1 MSIIVAERFNIMNL
15 FTKTALLLFALYFSA
30 CGNDTNPVIENQQ
43 TGDYVKIYTA
53 EQGANKFEVWSA
65 SASAFSYGYNDIGFK
80 VFVNNTEQ
88 NQGFV
93 KFHPVMYHGLGGPNH
108 STPASSMFSYDAGKS
123 LFTGYV
129 IFMMYDTAAFW
140 TGDFNYNNQ
149 AYIDSSIFSINPSS
163 GTLIYSWDNTTLQKT
178 MFLTMISPT
187 APRVGLNQVEM
198 LLHQTPDLNT
208 YEEISDAEMYIRP
221 WMETMGHGSANNV
234 DPVYTTGGKYVGTVN
249 FNMPGEWFLYDSIK
263 VGGNFI
269 TNTPPP
275 KFILEVN

>member
-1 MSIIVAERFNIMNL
+1 MMKSITITAVL
-15 FTKTALLLFALYFSA
+15 FLALYA
-30 CGNDTNPVIENQQ
+30 WGCGSETNPITVNEPNS
-43 TGDYVKIYTA
+43 DYVKIHTA
-53 EQGANKFEVWSA
+53 ESGVNKFEIWS
-65 SASAFSYGYNDIGFK
+65 STSTAFLYGYNDIGFK
-80 VFVNNTEQ
+80 VFINNVEQ

-108 STPASSMFSYDAGKS
+108 STPASSMFNYDAGKS
-123 LFTGYV
+123 LFTGYI

-140 TGDFNYNNQ
+140 TGNFNFNNQ
-149 AYIDSSIFSINPSS
+149 SYLDSSIFSINPSS
-163 GTLIYSWDNTTLQKT
+163 RTLIYSWENTALQRT

-187 APRVGLNQVEM
+187 APRVGLNPVEM
-198 LLHQTPDLNT
+198 LLHKTADMNS
-208 YEEISDAEMYIRP
+208 YEEITDAQMYIRP

>member
-1 MSIIVAERFNIMNL
+1 MNL

-30 CGNDTNPVIENQQ
+30 CGNDTNPVIETQQ
-43 TGDYVKIYTA
+43 TGDYVKIYTS

-65 SASAFSYGYNDIGFK
+65 TASAFSYGYNDIGFK

-108 STPASSMFSYDAGKS
+108 STPASSMFNYDAGKS
-123 LFTGYV
+123 LFTGYI

-140 TGDFNYNNQ
+140 TGE
-149 AYIDSSIFSINPSS
+149 INPSS
-163 GTLIYSWDNTTLQKT
+163 GTLIYSWDNTSLQKT
-178 MFLTMISPT
+178 IFLTMISPT

-249 FNMPGEWFLYDSIK
+249 FNML
-263 VGGNFI
+263 GGRFI